1 MVELNKIEIR
11 KKIEAE
17 ILKTE
22 SKVAEYKELTRP
34 IEPEN
39 AIGRIS
45 RMDAINNKSVVEAA
59 LRKAVEKL
67 DKLNLALSKVDD
79 DDFGLCVRCHKPIPL
94 GRILIMPQARSC
106 VDCSNWLF
114 ITFESA

>member
-1 MVELNKIEIR
+1 MIKINKIEI
-11 KKIEAE
+11 KNKIESE

-22 SKVAEYKELTRP
+22 QKVAEYKELTRP

-59 LRKAVEKL
+59 LRKAVMKL
-67 DKLNLALSKVDD
+67 KNLNMALTKIDD
-79 DDFGLCVRCHKPIPL
+79 DDFGICIRCHKPIPL
-94 GRILIMPQARSC
+94 GRILFMPQARSC
-106 VDCSNWLF
+106 VACSQ
-114 ITFESA
+114 

>member
-1 MVELNKIEIR
+1 MVTLNKVEIR
-11 KKIEAE
+11 ANIEAE

-22 SKVAEYKELTRP
+22 KQVGEYKELTRP
-34 IEPEN
+34 VEPEN

-106 VDCSNWLF
+106 VACLQ
-114 ITFESA
+114 

>member
-1 MVELNKIEIR
+1 MSSLNKVEI
-11 KKIEAE
+11 KAKIEAE

-22 SKVAEYKELTRP
+22 KRVSEYKELTKP
-34 IEPEN
+34 VEPEN

-45 RMDAINNKSVVEAA
+45 RMDAINNKSVIEAA
-59 LRKAVEKL
+59 LRKAIEKL
-67 DKLNLALSKVDD
+67 ERLKIALSKVDD

-106 VDCSNWLF
+106 VACSH
-114 ITFESA
+114 